1 MGKYTHLTT
10 QERLTIYQEIQ
21 EGRSLASIAR
31 DLGRN
36 KSTLSRELSRNG
48 TGLGYLPDLA
58 QRRYRQRRRAC
69 RPKPKLG
76 ERALR
81 RYVVLSLER
90 GWSPEVIAGRLN
102 RDHGEPLVSHETIY
116 RFIYLSPLGRQEKLW
131 EYLRRGKKHR
141 TQRHGRQAQKTL
153 IPNRVFIDQRPVEAQ
168 ERSQTGHWE
177 TDSLLYPHGQA
188 LNVLVDRMS
197 RFALVTKLQDKTAQA
212 TTRVLCQ
219 RLVSLPARTITADN
233 GSEHTNHS
241 LVSQQLGIPFFFC
254 HAYHSWE
261 KGTVEQTNGLLR
273 RYLPRR
279 TDLRNLTQ
287 EELDQIAEEL
297 NQRPRKC
304 LQFLTP
310 KEVLFPQSVALR
322 IRV

>member
-1 MGKYTHLTT
+1 MSTE
-10 QERLTIYQEIQ
+10 ERLTICQGIH
-21 EGRSLASIAR
+21 EGRSLADIAR
-31 DLGRN
+31 SLGRS
-36 KSTLSRELSRNG
+36 KSTLSRELRRNG

-58 QRRYRQRRRAC
+58 QRRYRQRRQAC

-81 RYVVLSLER
+81 RYVILSLER

-116 RFIYLSPLGRQEKLW
+116 RFIYLSPLGRQERLW
-131 EYLRRGKKHR
+131 EYLRRGKRHR
-141 TQRHGRQAQKTL
+141 TQRHGRQAQKTP
-153 IPNRVFIDQRPVEAQ
+153 IPNRVFIDQRPLEAQ
-168 ERSQTGHWE
+168 ERSQPGHWE
-177 TDSLLYPHGQA
+177 TDSLLYPRGQA
-188 LNVLVDRMS
+188 
-197 RFALVTKLQDKTAQA
+197 KLEDKSSHATARA
-212 TTRVLCQ
+212 LCQ
-219 RLVSLPARTITADN
+219 RLASWPVRSITADN
-233 GSEHTNHS
+233 GPEHTNHT
-241 LVSQQLGIPFFFC
+241 LVSHQLGIPFYFC
-254 HAYHSWE
+254 HPYHSWE

-273 RYLPRR
+273 RYLPRH
-279 TDLRNLTQ
+279 TDLRRLSQ

-310 KEVLFPQSVALR
+310 KEVLLSHTVALR